1 MNVPNSAMNFCK
13 NRAVLAS
20 VTFPSSVTTPGVT
33 WMYASGVVICG
44 ELQ

>member
-1 MNVPNSAMNFCK
+1 MNFCK

-20 VTFPSSVTTPGVT
+20 VTSPSPVITPGVR
-33 WMYASGVVICG
+33 WMYASGVVIWG